1 MEYIEESPPEKTN
14 ISPEDTVS
22 KLTTFEHIQREDKD
36 AKASRLSKEDAI
48 HFEAKECSKALH
60 AAVIGEGVG
69 VDQHYLIIQEHIH
82 SLLSIVNTV
91 DVLYA

>member
-22 KLTTFEHIQREDKD
+22 KLTAFEHIQRENKD
-36 AKASRLSKEDAI
+36 AKASGLSKEDAI
-48 HFEAKECSKALH
+48 HYEAKECSKALH
-60 AAVIGEGVG
+60 AALFGEDVG
-69 VDQHYLIIQEHIH
+69 EDQHYSTIQEHIH